1 MKAPAYREILE
12 IMAEV
17 WQKDCQRAEFAR
29 RHARLCAAAM
39 VGTLKERG
47 GVVRH
52 NFWIKCR
59 PRPTFPGVI
68 KEASKLAGK
77 GKWIPIRVLII
88 RAVRVFLRELKT

>member
-1 MKAPAYREILE
+1 MAKGLPEGGVREAARKAVR
-12 IMAEV
+12 
-17 WQKDCQRAEFAR
+17 
-29 RHARLCAAAM
+29 AAM

-52 NFWIKCR
+52 NFWVKAR
-59 PRPTFPGVI
+59 PRPTFHGVI